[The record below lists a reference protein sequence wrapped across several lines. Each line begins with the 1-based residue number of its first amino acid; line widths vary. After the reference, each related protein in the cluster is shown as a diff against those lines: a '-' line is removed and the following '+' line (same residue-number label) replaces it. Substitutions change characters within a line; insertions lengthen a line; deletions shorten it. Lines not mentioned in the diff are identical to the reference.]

1 MTFLLIPAPRSIVT
15 SRQSELST
23 KCTAPTV
30 QQIIDYQLLWS
41 NSCCVPSA
49 TQQQWA
55 CPYSKSDAGQFR
67 VAFAHFAIVFVH
79 FALAHLAV
87 LQLYL
92 RILHCC
98 NCICALFFDLDYSH
112 SHCRGSDS
120 HCSTTQI
127 ILLQSNSHR
136 WGPRWAFIE
145 SLCHSKTLS

>member
-1 MTFLLIPAPRSIVT
+1 ML
-15 SRQSELST
+15 
-23 KCTAPTV
+23 
-30 QQIIDYQLLWS
+30 D
-41 NSCCVPSA
+41 N
-49 TQQQWA
+49 
-55 CPYSKSDAGQFR
+55 FR

-127 ILLQSNSHR
+127 ILLHSNSHR
-136 WGPRWAFIE
+136 WGPLWAFIG
-145 SLCHSKTLS
+145 SLCHSMTCHTCELFKCGLLYLYLLLPLPFCLCLFHCLYLCLQNNYHYRRGKNCALIGSLRPWHNWRV